1 MTRPQEMQATQMEV
15 DGLGVTWAM
24 VPGLNEDGV
33 VNIYQS
39 SDDNRVH
46 LSRKGTLSLKEGK
59 NI

>member
-1 MTRPQEMQATQMEV
+1 MTRPQEMQATQMAV